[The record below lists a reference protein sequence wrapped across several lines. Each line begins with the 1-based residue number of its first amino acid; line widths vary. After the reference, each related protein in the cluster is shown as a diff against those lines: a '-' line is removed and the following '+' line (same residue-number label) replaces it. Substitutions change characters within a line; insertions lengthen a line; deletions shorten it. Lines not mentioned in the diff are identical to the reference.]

1 VIQTGKREY
10 RSSFTTADSAETLE
24 RLNMELRQL
33 SFRKSE
39 IFRRSIS
46 RRVLSAALA
55 SVLLALPAA
64 AADDKSQAGFD
75 TQRLGKI
82 QHKMQEYVNAGEAAG
97 IVTMVLR
104 GGNVV
109 QRTAVGMQNVE
120 EKRPMRE
127 DSIFQIMSMT
137 KPITAVGIMMLCE
150 EGKISLYDEV
160 QTYLPEFRDQM
171 VNVNGWPKKPSRPIR
186 IGDLLSHTSGMRQM
200 PQGDMK
206 DIHWK
211 MDHTLAE
218 AVASFAKEPLEFE
231 PGTKWLYSNTG
242 FATLGRI
249 IEVISGQSYESFI
262 QNRLLQ
268 PLQMKDTFFY
278 PPSDKLDRIAIVYA
292 PKDGKVIR
300 AGSQILGG
308 DPGAFRKGAK
318 YPGPEYGL
326 FSTADDISHFC
337 QMILN
342 HGTWK
347 GTRFLSPATIETM
360 REVQTLGMAAGWY
373 PGADYGL
380 AWEIITR
387 PAGVWGLLP
396 LGTFGHGGAFGTQ
409 EWIFPSRDMI
419 TIFMVACDGDC
430 SERPERAFQEMAI
443 SSLE

>member
-1 VIQTGKREY
+1 
-10 RSSFTTADSAETLE
+10 
-24 RLNMELRQL
+24 MELRQL
-33 SFRKSE
+33 LFRQSV
-39 IFRRSIS
+39 ILRRSS
-46 RRVLSAALA
+46 LRRALSAALTA
-55 SVLLALPAA
+55 ILLAHPGAT
-64 AADDKSQAGFD
+64 ADDKPQAGFD

-82 QHKMQEYVNAGEAAG
+82 QQRMQEYVNAGEAAG

-109 QRTAVGMQNVE
+109 QKTAVGVQNIE
-120 EKRPMRE
+120 ENRPMRE

-137 KPITAVGIMMLCE
+137 KPITAVAIMLLCE
-150 EGKISLYDEV
+150 EGKINLYDEV

-171 VNVNGWPKKPSRPIR
+171 VNANGWLKKPPRPIR

-231 PGTKWLYSNTG
+231 PGAKWLYSNTG

-249 IEVISGQSYESFI
+249 IEVVSGQSYESFI
-262 QNRLLQ
+262 QSRLLQ

-278 PPSDKLDRIAIVYA
+278 PTSDKLDRIAIVYTS
-292 PKDGKVIR
+292 KDSKMIR
-300 AGSQILGG
+300 AGTQILGG

-347 GTRFLSPATIETM
+347 GTRFLSPATIEAM
-360 REVQTLGMAAGWY
+360 REVQTSGMSAGWY

-380 AWEIITR
+380 AWEIISK
-387 PAGVWGLLP
+387 PSGVWGLLP

-409 EWIFPSRDMI
+409 EWIIPSRDMI

-430 SERPERAFQEMAI
+430 SERAERAFQEMAI

>member
-1 VIQTGKREY
+1 
-10 RSSFTTADSAETLE
+10 
-24 RLNMELRQL
+24 M
-33 SFRKSE
+33 
-39 IFRRSIS
+39 
-46 RRVLSAALA
+46 LSAALA
-55 SVLLALPAA
+55 SALFALPAA
-64 AADDKSQAGFD
+64 TANDNPQASLD

-82 QHKMQEYVNAGEAAG
+82 QQRMQEYVNSGEAAG
-97 IVTMVLR
+97 IVTMVLQ

-109 QRTAVGMQNVE
+109 QKTAVGMQNIEVN
-120 EKRPMRE
+120 RPMRE

-160 QTYLPEFRDQM
+160 RTYLPEFRDQM
-171 VNVNGWPKKPSRPIR
+171 VNANGWLKKPSRPIR

-249 IEVISGQSYESFI
+249 IEVVSGQSYESFI
-262 QNRLLQ
+262 QSRLLQ

-278 PPSDKLDRIAIVYA
+278 PPSDKLDRIVIVYT
-292 PKDGKVIR
+292 PKDDKMVR
-300 AGSQILGG
+300 AGAQILGG
-308 DPGAFRKGAK
+308 DPGSFRKSAK

-342 HGTWK
+342 HGIWK

-360 REVQTLGMAAGWY
+360 REVQTSGMASGWY

-380 AWEIITR
+380 AWEIITK
-387 PAGVWGLLP
+387 PTGVWGLLP
-396 LGTFGHGGAFGTQ
+396 RGTFGHGGAFGTH
-409 EWIFPSRDMI
+409 EWIIPSRDMI

>member
-1 VIQTGKREY
+1 
-10 RSSFTTADSAETLE
+10 
-24 RLNMELRQL
+24 MELRQFP
-33 SFRKSE
+33 FRKSA
-39 IFRRSIS
+39 ILRQSNSMRLWSA
-46 RRVLSAALA
+46 VLAA
-55 SVLLALPAA
+55 VLLSLAVAVA
-64 AADDKSQAGFD
+64 QDKAHSGFD
-75 TQRLGKI
+75 TERLNKI
-82 QHKMQEYVNAGEAAG
+82 QPRMQEYVNAGEAAG
-97 IVTMVLR
+97 IVTMVVR
-104 GGNVV
+104 GGTVV
-109 QRTAVGMQNVE
+109 QKTAVGMQNIE

-137 KPITAVGIMMLCE
+137 KPITAVGIMILCE
-150 EGKISLYDEV
+150 EGKITLFDEV
-160 QTYLPEFRDQM
+160 QRYLPEFRDQM
-171 VNVNGWPKKPSRPIR
+171 VNANGWLKKPSRAIR

-249 IEVISGQSYESFI
+249 IEVVSGQSYESFI
-262 QNRLLQ
+262 QSRILQ

-278 PPSDKLDRIAIVYA
+278 PPSDKLDRIAIVYT
-292 PKDGKVIR
+292 PKDGKETR
-300 AGSQILGG
+300 AGGQILGG
-308 DPGAFRKGAK
+308 DPGAFRKGSK

-337 QMILN
+337 QMIQN

-347 GTRFLSPATIETM
+347 GARILSPGTIDTM
-360 REVQTLGMAAGWY
+360 REVQTGGMVAGWY

-380 AWEIITR
+380 AWEIITK
-387 PAGVWGLLP
+387 PTGVWGLLP

-409 EWIFPSRDMI
+409 EWMIPSRDMI
-419 TIFMVACDGDC
+419 TIFMVACEGDC

>member
-1 VIQTGKREY
+1 MQ
-10 RSSFTTADSAETLE
+10 
-24 RLNMELRQL
+24 LRQL
-33 SFRKSE
+33 SFWKSM
-39 IFRRSIS
+39 IVGRSNS
-46 RRVLSAALA
+46 RRVLSVALT
-55 SVLLALPAA
+55 SVLFALPIS
-64 AADDKSQAGFD
+64 AADDKPHAVFD
-75 TQRLGKI
+75 PQRLAKI
-82 QHKMQEYVNAGEAAG
+82 QQRMQEYVNAGEAAG

-104 GGNVV
+104 GGEVV
-109 QRTAVGMQNVE
+109 QKTAVGMQNIE
-120 EKRPMRE
+120 DKRPMRE
-127 DSIFQIMSMT
+127 DTIFQIMSMT
-137 KPITAVGIMMLCE
+137 KPFTAVGIMMLCQ
-150 EGKISLYDEV
+150 EGKINLYDDV
-160 QTYLPEFRDQM
+160 QAYLPEFRDQM
-171 VNVNGWPKKPSRPIR
+171 VNVNGWPKRPSRPIR

-249 IEVISGQSYESFI
+249 IEVVSGQSYESFI
-262 QNRLLQ
+262 ESRLLQ

-278 PPSDKLDRIAIVYA
+278 PPADKLDRIAIVYM
-292 PKDGKVIR
+292 PKGGKLIR

-308 DPGAFRKGAK
+308 DPGSFRKGAK

-360 REVQTLGMAAGWY
+360 RQVQTSGMEAGWY

-380 AWEIITR
+380 AWEIISKPT
-387 PAGVWGLLP
+387 GVWGLLP

-409 EWIFPSRDMI
+409 EWILPSRDMI
-419 TIFMVACDGDC
+419 TVFMVACEGDC
-430 SERPERAFQEMAI
+430 SERAERAFQEMAI
-443 SSLE
+443 SSLEQE

>member
-1 VIQTGKREY
+1 
-10 RSSFTTADSAETLE
+10 
-24 RLNMELRQL
+24 MELRQL
-33 SFRKSE
+33 LFRQSV
-39 IFRRSIS
+39 ILRRSS
-46 RRVLSAALA
+46 LRRALSAALTA
-55 SVLLALPAA
+55 ILLAHPGAT
-64 AADDKSQAGFD
+64 ADDKPQAGFD

-82 QHKMQEYVNAGEAAG
+82 QQRMQEYVNAGEAAG

-109 QRTAVGMQNVE
+109 QKTAVGVQNIE
-120 EKRPMRE
+120 ENRPMRE

-137 KPITAVGIMMLCE
+137 KPITAVAIMLLCE
-150 EGKISLYDEV
+150 EGKINLYDEV

-171 VNVNGWPKKPSRPIR
+171 VNANGWLKKPPRPIR

-231 PGTKWLYSNTG
+231 PGAKWLYSNTG

-249 IEVISGQSYESFI
+249 IEVVSGQSYESFI
-262 QNRLLQ
+262 QSRLVQ

-278 PPSDKLDRIAIVYA
+278 PTSDKLDRIAIVYTS
-292 PKDGKVIR
+292 KDSKMIR
-300 AGSQILGG
+300 AGTQILGG

-347 GTRFLSPATIETM
+347 GTRFLSPATIEAM
-360 REVQTLGMAAGWY
+360 REVQTSGMSAGWY

-380 AWEIITR
+380 AWEIISK
-387 PAGVWGLLP
+387 PSGVWGLLP

-409 EWIFPSRDMI
+409 EWIIPSRDMI

-430 SERPERAFQEMAI
+430 SERAERAFQEMAI

>member
-1 VIQTGKREY
+1 
-10 RSSFTTADSAETLE
+10 
-24 RLNMELRQL
+24 MEVGQV
-33 SFRKSE
+33 SFRKAG
-39 IFRRSIS
+39 IVRRSKW
-46 RRVLSAALA
+46 RRLLPAALA
-55 SVLLALPAA
+55 LAILTLPVS
-64 AADDKSQAGFD
+64 AADDKPHAGFD
-75 TQRLGKI
+75 KQRLGKI
-82 QHKMQEYVNAGEAAG
+82 QQRMQEYVNAGEAVG

-104 GGNVV
+104 GGEVV
-109 QRTAVGMQNVE
+109 QETAVGMQNIE
-120 EKRPMRE
+120 DKRPMRQ

-150 EGKISLYDEV
+150 EGKINLYDEV

-171 VNVNGWPKKPSRPIR
+171 VNVNGWPKKPLRPIR

-200 PQGDMK
+200 PEGDMK

-249 IEVISGQSYESFI
+249 IEVVSGQSYESFI
-262 QNRLLQ
+262 QSRILQ

-278 PPSDKLDRIAIVYA
+278 PPADKLDRIAIVYM
-292 PKDGKVIR
+292 PKDGKMIR
-300 AGSQILGG
+300 GGAQILGG
-308 DPGAFRKGAK
+308 DPGAFRKGSK

-326 FSTADDISHFC
+326 FSTAEDISHFC

-347 GTRFLSPATIETM
+347 GTRFLSRATIEAM
-360 REVQTLGMAAGWY
+360 RQVQTSGMEAGWY

-380 AWEIITR
+380 AWEIVSR
-387 PAGVWGLLP
+387 PTGVLGLLP

-419 TIFMVACDGDC
+419 TVFMVACEGEC
-430 SERPERAFQEMAI
+430 SERPQRAFQEMVV
-443 SSLE
+443 SSLEQE

>member
-1 VIQTGKREY
+1 
-10 RSSFTTADSAETLE
+10 
-24 RLNMELRQL
+24 MELRQF

-39 IFRRSIS
+39 MLRHSIL

-55 SVLLALPAA
+55 SVLLALPVA
-64 AADDKSQAGFD
+64 AADDKPQAGFD

-82 QHKMQEYVNAGEAAG
+82 QQRMQEYVDAGQAVG

-104 GGNVV
+104 GGSVV
-109 QRTAVGMQNVE
+109 QRTAVGMQNIE

-171 VNVNGWPKKPSRPIR
+171 VNANGWLKKPTRPIR

-206 DIHWK
+206 DVHWK

-249 IEVISGQSYESFI
+249 IEVVSGQPYESFI
-262 QNRLLQ
+262 QSRLLQ
-268 PLQMKDTFFY
+268 PLEMKDTFFY
-278 PPSDKLDRIAIVYA
+278 PPPGKLDRIAIVYA

-308 DPGAFRKGAK
+308 APGAFRKGSI

-347 GTRFLSPATIETM
+347 GTRVLSPATIETM
-360 REVQTLGMAAGWY
+360 QEVQTSGMAAGWY

-380 AWEIITR
+380 AWEIITK
-387 PAGVWGLLP
+387 PPGVLGYLP
-396 LGTFGHGGAFGTQ
+396 FGTFGHGGAFGTQ
-409 EWIFPSRDMI
+409 EWIFPSHDMI
-419 TIFMVACDGDC
+419 TIFMVACEGDC

>member
-1 VIQTGKREY
+1 
-10 RSSFTTADSAETLE
+10 
-24 RLNMELRQL
+24 MELRQL
-33 SFRKSE
+33 PFWKST
-39 IFRRSIS
+39 ILRRSS
-46 RRVLSAALA
+46 LRRVLSAALA
-55 SVLLALPAA
+55 LVLLALTAA
-64 AADDKSQAGFD
+64 AADDKAQAGID
-75 TQRLGKI
+75 LQRLGKI
-82 QHKMQEYVNAGEAAG
+82 QQRMQEYVNAGEAVG
-97 IVTMVLR
+97 VVTMVLR
-104 GGNVV
+104 GGEVV
-109 QRTAVGMQNVE
+109 QKTAVGMQNIE
-120 EKRPMRE
+120 DKRSMRE

-150 EGKISLYDEV
+150 DGKISLLDEV

-249 IEVISGQSYESFI
+249 IEVVSGQSYESFI
-262 QNRLLQ
+262 QSRLLQ

-278 PPSDKLDRIAIVYA
+278 PPADKLDRIAIVYM
-292 PKDGKVIR
+292 PKDGKMIR

-326 FSTADDISHFC
+326 FSTAEDISHFC

-347 GTRFLSPATIETM
+347 GTRFLSPATIEAM
-360 REVQTLGMAAGWY
+360 RQVQTSGMEAGWY

-380 AWEIITR
+380 AWEIISR
-387 PAGVWGLLP
+387 PTGVLGLLP

-409 EWIFPSRDMI
+409 EWIFPSRDLI
-419 TIFMVACDGDC
+419 TVFMVACEGDC
-430 SERPERAFQEMAI
+430 SERPQRAFQEMVI